1 MKQYRIH
8 QFCNR
13 GIINAE
19 RCFKYGNFCLYCRDF
34 NRHAEC
40 LHSSPYTNYD
50 MKNELT
56 LEEAQRQ
63 VDDWVKTYG
72 VRYFSELTNMTILTE
87 EVGELARIMARKYG
101 DQSFKLGEKDNLS
114 DEMADIL
121 WVLLC
126 IANQTGVDL
135 TEAFEQNLKKK
146 TERDK
151 ERHINN
157 LKLKA

>member
-1 MKQYRIH
+1 
-8 QFCNR
+8 
-13 GIINAE
+13 
-19 RCFKYGNFCLYCRDF
+19 
-34 NRHAEC
+34 
-40 LHSSPYTNYD
+40 

-151 ERHINN
+151 ERHIIN